1 MNTPLVLHIDD
12 ELRHRLYWLAEVT
25 DRPLPYLITEALQ
38 QYLDTNEWQIRAIEE
53 GIAAAGLGR
62 AIDDESL
69 SLGWKGGP
77 RGE

>member
-1 MNTPLVLHIDD
+1 MTTPLILHIDD

-25 DRPLPYLITEALQ
+25 DRPLPYLVTEALQ

-62 AIDDESL
+62 SVDHETLGRRWKDEQQ
-69 SLGWKGGP
+69 
-77 RGE
+77 GE